1 MSAIAAPAPAPA
13 PAEAEVFAPEGE
25 LTIRTA
31 AAMRD
36 AMQQAIDAGCTAFDL
51 SRVEAFDTAGLQL
64 LVAAQR
70 ALDSLGSPLVL
81 RGATEPVRSLVG
93 LYRLD
98 KTLELQ
104 P

>member
-1 MSAIAAPAPAPA
+1 MSAPTPTDTD
-13 PAEAEVFAPEGE
+13 VFAPEGE

-64 LVAAQR
+64 LMAAHR
-70 ALDSLGSPLVL
+70 ALESLGSPLVL
-81 RGATEPVRSLVG
+81 RAATEPVRSLVS

-98 KTLELQ
+98 KTLELV